1 MSIIKR
7 TANRSPFLYLY
18 VLFSAFC
25 RRCGFCGCLSCCSG
39 CFSSGLHFALL
50 LSDYSVVVGIC
61 KEQSIMRTAVYAIF
75 TDSSSD
81 TCLYNLSVSCYCTST
96 LRYFRIFRK
105 RKLKYTFNFEWTVL
119 ASREMIIRTNDTGIV
134 NIT

>member
-39 CFSSGLHFALL
+39 CFSSGLHFPLL

-61 KEQSIMRTAVYAIF
+61 KEQSIMRAAVYAIF

-81 TCLYNLSVSCYCTST
+81 TCLYNLSVSNNYYSIGAAISLIIFVITGT
-96 LRYFRIFRK
+96 LSLAVYVRTAAYK
-105 RKLKYTFNFEWTVL
+105 QEDTFQ
-119 ASREMIIRTNDTGIV
+119 
-134 NIT
+134 